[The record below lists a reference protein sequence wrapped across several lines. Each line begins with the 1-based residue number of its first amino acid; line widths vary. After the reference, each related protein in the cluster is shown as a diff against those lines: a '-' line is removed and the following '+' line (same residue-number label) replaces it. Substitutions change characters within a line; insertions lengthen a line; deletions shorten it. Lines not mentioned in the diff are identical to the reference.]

1 MATLLFQIK
10 QHLAPQTTSLLFLH
24 WNQLFHTYDNFIP
37 ALPQTDRSHSN
48 KHYKSERWHIAF
60 GWITNFICQI
70 TSSTFLILFWKTPDG
85 HLFWLLTRM
94 SQQRQ
99 LSIDPENKYSF
110 YYQSMGFFF
119 CRSLHGRFIYF
130 TISTGEGKV
139 VALILSTCPIMQM
152 FPEPYSQILDTVG
165 TKSKTTQGKLL
176 HFLCVCL
183 PPRAPPLAGS
193 NSWGLPAAAQPF
205 SAGHWQNQYAHSR
218 EDKKGPGLSA
228 GTDHLRWHPCVR
240 RKGRRKRLVP
250 GHS

>member
-1 MATLLFQIK
+1 MAHRFCLDNKFYLPDHLLYLFDTLLENTWQSPFLTLNKDEPTETTIHWPREQI
-10 QHLAPQTTSLLFLH
+10 QFLL
-24 WNQLFHTYDNFIP
+24 P
-37 ALPQTDRSHSN
+37 
-48 KHYKSERWHIAF
+48 KH
-60 GWITNFICQI
+60 GV
-70 TSSTFLILFWKTPDG
+70 
-85 HLFWLLTRM
+85 
-94 SQQRQ
+94 
-99 LSIDPENKYSF
+99 
-110 YYQSMGFFF
+110 FFF

-130 TISTGEGKV
+130 TISTGERKV

-193 NSWGLPAAAQPF
+193 NSWGLPGAAQPF

-240 RKGRRKRLVP
+240 RKGRRKWLVP

>member
-1 MATLLFQIK
+1 MAHRFWLDNKFYLPDHLLYLFDTLLENTWRSPFLTLNKDEPTETTIHWPREQI
-10 QHLAPQTTSLLFLH
+10 QFLL
-24 WNQLFHTYDNFIP
+24 P
-37 ALPQTDRSHSN
+37 
-48 KHYKSERWHIAF
+48 KHVV
-60 GWITNFICQI
+60 
-70 TSSTFLILFWKTPDG
+70 
-85 HLFWLLTRM
+85 
-94 SQQRQ
+94 
-99 LSIDPENKYSF
+99 
-110 YYQSMGFFF
+110 FFF

-130 TISTGEGKV
+130 TISTGERKV
-139 VALILSTCPIMQM
+139 VVLILSTCPIMQM

-193 NSWGLPAAAQPF
+193 NSWGLPGAAQPC

>member
-1 MATLLFQIK
+1 MAHRFWLDNKFYLPDHLLYLFDTLLENTWQSPFLTLNKDEPTETTIHWPREQI
-10 QHLAPQTTSLLFLH
+10 QFLL
-24 WNQLFHTYDNFIP
+24 P
-37 ALPQTDRSHSN
+37 
-48 KHYKSERWHIAF
+48 KHGF
-60 GWITNFICQI
+60 
-70 TSSTFLILFWKTPDG
+70 
-85 HLFWLLTRM
+85 
-94 SQQRQ
+94 
-99 LSIDPENKYSF
+99 
-110 YYQSMGFFF
+110 FFF

-130 TISTGEGKV
+130 TISTGERKV
-139 VALILSTCPIMQM
+139 VVLILSTCPIMQM

-193 NSWGLPAAAQPF
+193 NSWGLPAAAQPC

-228 GTDHLRWHPCVR
+228 GTDHLRWQPCVR
-240 RKGRRKRLVP
+240 RKGRRKWLVP